1 MSHQDTKAPK
11 RKFFINNHWCLGVLV
26 AKKNRNMKMIPLF
39 EQFPALKA
47 KLPYVSLCELP
58 TPIQKLNRMGEKMG
72 LDQLYVKRDDL
83 TGKIYG
89 GNKVRK
95 LEFILGDALRKGAK
109 ETLTFGFAGS
119 NHALATA
126 VYAKHLGLKSISM
139 LLPQHNAH
147 YVRRNLLMSQY
158 CEVELHQHS
167 NKGLLSLAVMV
178 QLLRH
183 RLKKGSVPYFIPPG
197 GSSSL
202 GITGFVN
209 AAFELKSQVERKE
222 IPEPDLIYV
231 GLGTAGTVVGL
242 MIGLKALKMK
252 TRVIPIRVID
262 KKFIDKTMVI
272 KRYSEANS
280 FLHSMNPSFPKLEL
294 SADDFEIRDEYLGS
308 GYAQFTKQGIEAI
321 NLMKETEGIKL
332 DGTYTGK
339 TFAALIDDAHK
350 PKHNLKDK
358 VVLFWNTLNSR
369 DFSDSIQNID
379 YHQLPGTFHQY
390 FEKEVQPLDRR

>member
-1 MSHQDTKAPK
+1 
-11 RKFFINNHWCLGVLV
+11 V
-26 AKKNRNMKMIPLF
+26 IPLF

-47 KLPYVSLCELP
+47 NLPYVSLCELP
-58 TPIQKLNRMGEKMG
+58 TPIKKLNRMGEKIG
-72 LDQLYVKRDDL
+72 LDQLYIKRDDL

-126 VYAKHLGLKSISM
+126 IYARHLGLRSISM

-147 YVRRNLLMSQY
+147 YVRRNLLMSHY

-167 NKGLLSLAVMV
+167 NKLLLSLSTMV
-178 QLLRH
+178 QHLRH
-183 RLKKGSVPYFIPPG
+183 RLKKGKVPYFIPPG
-197 GSSSL
+197 GSSPP

-209 AAFELKSQVERKE
+209 AAFELKNQVERQE

-231 GLGTAGTVVGL
+231 GLGTAGTAVGL
-242 MIGLKALKMK
+242 MIGLKILKMK

-262 KKFIDKTMVI
+262 KKIIDKTTVI
-272 KRYSEANS
+272 KRYSETIS
-280 FLHSMNPSFPKLEL
+280 FLHSLDPSFPRTGL
-294 SADDFEIRDEYLGS
+294 SADDFETRDEYLGS

-321 NLMKETEGIKL
+321 NLMEETEGIKL

-339 TFAALIDDAHK
+339 TFSALIDDAYKHK
-350 PKHNLKDK
+350 YNMKDK

-369 DFSDSIQNID
+369 DFSNSIQNMD
-379 YHQLPGTFHQY
+379 YHQLPGTFHRY